1 MYQFVKIGYN
11 QSEVVELLGG
21 NPQGA
26 PRSPNHFAEYVKYKV
41 P

>member
-21 NPQGA
+21 NPQRA